1 MPRPMGGR
9 LDQLIRRP
17 VDSRCCVKGSVLM
30 ADRLHRNRRPLYAV
44 AGLLLISGLA
54 LPVAAQETAPVQNA
68 VPAVTAVET
77 PTAVAPAAPAPAAPV
92 VTQEAAPAQDTA
104 VPSPADANPAMS
116 APATQTTTPVAP
128 AESDLPM
135 VETGLEGHDLSPWG
149 MFMAADYVVK
159 SVMIGLLSA
168 SVVTLI
174 IWVAKSMQ
182 LSGARRRAYKA
193 LREVLKADSLESV
206 AAVMAD
212 RRGLG
217 AMLVKAA
224 AEEVEMSRDLV
235 GRVDPGGIKERVSS
249 RLGRIE
255 VAAGRKIS
263 QSLGILASV
272 GSVGPFVGLFGT
284 VWGIMNAFVG
294 IAETQTT
301 NLAVVAPGIAEALL
315 ATAFGLV
322 AAIPA
327 VVIYNAFAR
336 SVTGYRQL
344 LADVSAGIE
353 RLVSRDL
360 DRAALSIVRGPTAL
374 AAE

>member
-1 MPRPMGGR
+1 MAEFPLRHGR
-9 LDQLIRRP
+9 APSI
-17 VDSRCCVKGSVLM
+17 
-30 ADRLHRNRRPLYAV
+30 A
-44 AGLLLISGLA
+44 AGLLIVSLLA
-54 LPVAAQETAPVQNA
+54 GQAL
-68 VPAVTAVET
+68 
-77 PTAVAPAAPAPAAPV
+77 
-92 VTQEAAPAQDTA
+92 AQDIPQ
-104 VPSPADANPAMS
+104 PSAG
-116 APATQTTTPVAP
+116 
-128 AESDLPM
+128 AEPGSPM
-135 VETGLEGHDLSPWG
+135 VETGLAGHDLSPWG
-149 MFMAADYVVK
+149 MFLAADYIVK
-159 SVMIGLLSA
+159 GVMIGLLLA
-168 SVVTLI
+168 SVVTLV

-182 LSGARRRAYKA
+182 LAGARGRANRA
-193 LREVLKADSLESV
+193 LREVLKAESLAG
-206 AAVMAD
+206 AAQAMEKQ
-212 RRGLG
+212 RGLG
-217 AMLVKAA
+217 AILVLAA
-224 AEEVEMSRDLV
+224 AEEMKLSADLV
-235 GRVDPGGIKERVSS
+235 GRVDPSGIKERVSS
-249 RLGRIE
+249 RLNRIE

-336 SVTGYRQL
+336 AVTGYRQI
-344 LADVSAGIE
+344 LADLSAGIE

-360 DRAALSIVRGPTAL
+360 DRSALALAERPAAL

>member
-1 MPRPMGGR
+1 
-9 LDQLIRRP
+9 
-17 VDSRCCVKGSVLM
+17 M
-30 ADRLHRNRRPLYAV
+30 AEFLHRQGRALRIA
-44 AGLLLISGLA
+44 AGFLLVFSVMSLA
-54 LPVAAQETAPVQNA
+54 MAQETVSAP
-68 VPAVTAVET
+68 E
-77 PTAVAPAAPAPAAPV
+77 AAPV
-92 VTQEAAPAQDTA
+92 VET
-104 VPSPADANPAMS
+104 PAM
-116 APATQTTTPVAP
+116 APVDEMRALPGNI
-128 AESDLPM
+128 ELPM
-135 VETGLEGHDLSPWG
+135 VETGLQGHDLSPWG

-159 SVMIGLLSA
+159 GVMIGLLSA
-168 SVVTLI
+168 SVATLI

-182 LSGARRRAYKA
+182 LSGARRRAYRA
-193 LREVLKADSLESV
+193 LREVVKAESLDGV
-206 AAVMAD
+206 AEVMEK

-217 AMLVKAA
+217 AMLVLAA
-224 AEEVEMSRDLV
+224 AEEMTLSADLA
-235 GRVDPGGIKERVSS
+235 GRVDPAGIKERVAS
-249 RLGRIE
+249 RLSRIE
-255 VAAGRKIS
+255 VAAGRRIS
-263 QSLGILASV
+263 RGLGILASV

-344 LADVSAGIE
+344 LADISAGIE

-360 DRAALSIVRGPTAL
+360 DRLAVAASRMPTAL

>member
-1 MPRPMGGR
+1 MSASFFP
-9 LDQLIRRP
+9 
-17 VDSRCCVKGSVLM
+17 
-30 ADRLHRNRRPLYAV
+30 AV
-44 AGLLLISGLA
+44 A
-54 LPVAAQETAPVQNA
+54 QEDVTPPA
-68 VPAVTAVET
+68 VPF
-77 PTAVAPAAPAPAAPV
+77 
-92 VTQEAAPAQDTA
+92 D
-104 VPSPADANPAMS
+104 
-116 APATQTTTPVAP
+116 APATEV
-128 AESDLPM
+128 DLPM
-135 VETGLEGHDLSPWG
+135 VETGFAGHDLSPWG
-149 MFMAADYVVK
+149 MFLAADYVVK
-159 SVMIGLLSA
+159 AVMIGLLSA

-174 IWVAKSMQ
+174 IWVAKSLQ
-182 LSGARRRAYKA
+182 LSGARARANRA
-193 LREVLKADSLESV
+193 LRDVLKAESLET
-206 AAVMAD
+206 AATTMAG

-217 AMLVKAA
+217 AALVQAA
-224 AEEVEMSRDLV
+224 TEEMAASQDLI
-235 GRVDPGGIKERVSS
+235 GHVDPSGIKERVSS
-249 RLGRIE
+249 RLNRIE
-255 VAAGRKIS
+255 VAAGRRIS
-263 QSLGILASV
+263 RSLGVLASV

-344 LADVSAGIE
+344 LTDVSAGIE

-360 DRAALSIVRGPTAL
+360 DRVALNSNGSTAR

>member
-1 MPRPMGGR
+1 MAEFSLRHGR
-9 LDQLIRRP
+9 APSL
-17 VDSRCCVKGSVLM
+17 
-30 ADRLHRNRRPLYAV
+30 A
-44 AGLLLISGLA
+44 AGLLIVSLLA
-54 LPVAAQETAPVQNA
+54 GQALAQDIPL
-68 VPAVTAVET
+68 
-77 PTAVAPAAPAPAAPV
+77 PAAGAAS
-92 VTQEAAPAQDTA
+92 T
-104 VPSPADANPAMS
+104 S
-116 APATQTTTPVAP
+116 
-128 AESDLPM
+128 PM
-135 VETGLEGHDLSPWG
+135 VETGLAGHDLSPWG
-149 MFMAADYVVK
+149 MFLAADYIVK
-159 SVMIGLLSA
+159 GVMIGLLLA
-168 SVVTLI
+168 SVVTLV

-182 LSGARRRAYKA
+182 LAGARNRANRA
-193 LREVLKADSLESV
+193 LREVLKAESLAG
-206 AAVMAD
+206 AAHAMEKQ
-212 RRGLG
+212 RGLG
-217 AMLVKAA
+217 AILVLAA
-224 AEEVEMSRDLV
+224 AEEVKLSADLV
-235 GRVDPGGIKERVSS
+235 GRVDPSGIKERVAS
-249 RLGRIE
+249 RLNRIE

-336 SVTGYRQL
+336 AVTGYRQI
-344 LADVSAGIE
+344 LADLSAGIE

-360 DRAALSIVRGPTAL
+360 DRSALARTERPAAL

>member
-1 MPRPMGGR
+1 
-9 LDQLIRRP
+9 
-17 VDSRCCVKGSVLM
+17 M
-30 ADRLHRNRRPLYAV
+30 ADRLHRNRSALYAV

-54 LPVAAQETAPVQNA
+54 LPAAAQETAPVEDA
-68 VPAVTAVET
+68 VPAVTAPAT
-77 PTAVAPAAPAPAAPV
+77 PTVAPV
-92 VTQEAAPAQDTA
+92 VTPEVAPAPSAEPAPDA
-104 VPSPADANPAMS
+104 VSPAMS
-116 APATQTTTPVAP
+116 APATGTAAIEPVVTPAV
-128 AESDLPM
+128 ESDLPM
-135 VETGLEGHDLSPWG
+135 VETGLAGHDLSPWG

-159 SVMIGLLSA
+159 SVMIGLLTA
-168 SVVTLI
+168 SLVTLI

-206 AAVMAD
+206 AAVMST

-235 GRVDPGGIKERVSS
+235 GLVDPSGIKERVSS
-249 RLGRIE
+249 RLSRIE

-336 SVTGYRQL
+336 SVTGYRQV

-360 DRAALSIVRGPTAL
+360 DRSALAIARGPTAL

>member
-1 MPRPMGGR
+1 
-9 LDQLIRRP
+9 
-17 VDSRCCVKGSVLM
+17 
-30 ADRLHRNRRPLYAV
+30 
-44 AGLLLISGLA
+44 
-54 LPVAAQETAPVQNA
+54 
-68 VPAVTAVET
+68 
-77 PTAVAPAAPAPAAPV
+77 
-92 VTQEAAPAQDTA
+92 
-104 VPSPADANPAMS
+104 
-116 APATQTTTPVAP
+116 
-128 AESDLPM
+128 
-135 VETGLEGHDLSPWG
+135 
-149 MFMAADYVVK
+149 
-159 SVMIGLLSA
+159 MIGLVSA
-168 SVVTLI
+168 FLATLV

-182 LSGARRRAYKA
+182 LSGARRRANRA
-193 LREVLKADSLESV
+193 LRDVLNADSLEAV
-206 AAVMAD
+206 AAIMEK

-224 AEEVEMSRDLV
+224 AEEMHLSDDLV
-235 GRVDPGGIKERVSS
+235 GRIDPSGIKERVSS
-249 RLGRIE
+249 RLSRIE

-327 VVIYNAFAR
+327 VVIYNSFAR

-344 LADVSAGIE
+344 LADISAGIE

-360 DRAALSIVRGPTAL
+360 DRQAIAQVRRPATL

>member
-1 MPRPMGGR
+1 MLGIVR
-9 LDQLIRRP
+9 
-17 VDSRCCVKGSVLM
+17 SVGWAVLAM
-30 ADRLHRNRRPLYAV
+30 TGLVGYA
-44 AGLLLISGLA
+44 L
-54 LPVAAQETAPVQNA
+54 AQELAPGVEA
-68 VPAVTAVET
+68 VP
-77 PTAVAPAAPAPAAPV
+77 
-92 VTQEAAPAQDTA
+92 
-104 VPSPADANPAMS
+104 VPPEPAMG
-116 APATQTTTPVAP
+116 
-128 AESDLPM
+128 
-135 VETGLEGHDLSPWG
+135 VETGLQGHDLSPWG

-159 SVMIGLLSA
+159 GVMIGLVTA
-168 SVVTLI
+168 AVVTLT
-174 IWVAKSMQ
+174 IWLFKTLQ
-182 LSGARRRAYKA
+182 LAGARRRALNT
-193 LREVLKADSLESV
+193 LREVNKAQSLAALAGTMGTRRGVGAILV
-206 AAVMAD
+206 AAAQ
-212 RRGLG
+212 
-217 AMLVKAA
+217 
-224 AEEVEMSRDLV
+224 EEMDASGDIL
-235 GRVDPGGIKERVSS
+235 GRVDPSGIKERVSS
-249 RLGRIE
+249 RLSRIE

-263 QSLGILASV
+263 KSLGILASV

-336 SVTGYRQL
+336 SVTGYRQV

-360 DRAALSIVRGPTAL
+360 DRVALNGLVPTAK

>member
-1 MPRPMGGR
+1 
-9 LDQLIRRP
+9 
-17 VDSRCCVKGSVLM
+17 M
-30 ADRLHRNRRPLYAV
+30 ADFLNRNRSALRAV
-44 AGLLLISGLA
+44 AGLILFASLA
-54 LPVAAQETAPVQNA
+54 FPLAAQDV
-68 VPAVTAVET
+68 
-77 PTAVAPAAPAPAAPV
+77 APAPAIE
-92 VTQEAAPAQDTA
+92 TTAPALDIPAVAEPVA
-104 VPSPADANPAMS
+104 VPG
-116 APATQTTTPVAP
+116 
-128 AESDLPM
+128 SDLPM
-135 VETGLEGHDLSPWG
+135 VETGLAGHDLSPWG

-159 SVMIGLLSA
+159 SVMIGLLTA
-168 SVVTLI
+168 SIVTLI
-174 IWVAKSMQ
+174 IWVAKSLQ

-193 LREVLKADSLESV
+193 LREVLKAESLDSV
-206 AAVMAD
+206 AAVMAN
-212 RRGLG
+212 RPGLG

-224 AEEVEMSRDLV
+224 AEEVEMSSDLI
-235 GRVDPGGIKERVSS
+235 GRVDPSGIKERVSS
-249 RLGRIE
+249 RLNRIE

-336 SVTGYRQL
+336 SVTGYRQV

-360 DRAALSIVRGPTAL
+360 DRSALAIARGPTAL

>member
-1 MPRPMGGR
+1 
-9 LDQLIRRP
+9 
-17 VDSRCCVKGSVLM
+17 M
-30 ADRLHRNRRPLYAV
+30 AEFLHRHGRALRIA
-44 AGLLLISGLA
+44 AGFLLSFGLA
-54 LPVAAQETAPVQNA
+54 SAAMAQD
-68 VPAVTAVET
+68 
-77 PTAVAPAAPAPAAPV
+77 AAPAVDVAPIVSPSDESPALTPVPESPVLAPV
-92 VTQEAAPAQDTA
+92 V
-104 VPSPADANPAMS
+104 
-116 APATQTTTPVAP
+116 
-128 AESDLPM
+128 DLPM
-135 VETGLEGHDLSPWG
+135 VETGLQGHDLSPWG
-149 MFMAADYVVK
+149 MFLAADYVVK

-168 SVVTLI
+168 SIATLI

-182 LSGARRRAYKA
+182 LAGARRRAYGA
-193 LREVLKADSLESV
+193 LREVLKADSLEG
-206 AAVMAD
+206 AARAMQN

-217 AMLVKAA
+217 VLLVNAA
-224 AEEVEMSRDLV
+224 TEEMEASRDLA
-235 GRVDPGGIKERVSS
+235 GRVDPAGIKERVSS

-344 LADVSAGIE
+344 LADISAGIE

-360 DRAALSIVRGPTAL
+360 DRLAVAGARHASAL

>member
-1 MPRPMGGR
+1 
-9 LDQLIRRP
+9 
-17 VDSRCCVKGSVLM
+17 M
-30 ADRLHRNRRPLYAV
+30 ADRLHRNRSALYAV

-54 LPVAAQETAPVQNA
+54 LPVAAQETAPVEDA
-68 VPAVTAVET
+68 VPAVTAPAT
-77 PTAVAPAAPAPAAPV
+77 PTLAPV
-92 VTQEAAPAQDTA
+92 VTPEVAPAPSAGAAPEAADPTT
-104 VPSPADANPAMS
+104 S
-116 APATQTTTPVAP
+116 APATGTAIEPVVTPA

-135 VETGLEGHDLSPWG
+135 VETGLAGHDLSPWG

-159 SVMIGLLSA
+159 SVMIGLLTA
-168 SVVTLI
+168 SLVTLI

-206 AAVMAD
+206 AAVMST

-235 GRVDPGGIKERVSS
+235 GLVDPSGIKERVSS
-249 RLGRIE
+249 RLSRIE

-336 SVTGYRQL
+336 SVTGYRQV

-360 DRAALSIVRGPTAL
+360 DRSALAIARGPTAL

>member
-1 MPRPMGGR
+1 
-9 LDQLIRRP
+9 
-17 VDSRCCVKGSVLM
+17 M
-30 ADRLHRNRRPLYAV
+30 ADLFFRNGRALRVV
-44 AGLLLISGLA
+44 AGLLVLVGLMGP
-54 LPVAAQETAPVQNA
+54 LAAQETAPVQPTETIA
-68 VPAVTAVET
+68 PTAETVPPAVEPPVVAPAET
-77 PTAVAPAAPAPAAPV
+77 VAPAAQTDVPAVQAPVSAEPAAEGEGTV
-92 VTQEAAPAQDTA
+92 VAAE
-104 VPSPADANPAMS
+104 DAG
-116 APATQTTTPVAP
+116 Q
-128 AESDLPM
+128 PM
-135 VETGLEGHDLSPWG
+135 VETGLQGHDMSPWG

-159 SVMIGLLSA
+159 AVMIGLLSA
-168 SVVTLI
+168 SVATLI
-174 IWVAKSMQ
+174 IFVAKNMQ
-182 LSGARRRAYKA
+182 LSGARARAYKA
-193 LREVLKADSLESV
+193 LREVLKADSLDAV
-206 AAVMAD
+206 AKVMET

-217 AMLVKAA
+217 AMLVQAA
-224 AEEVEMSRDLV
+224 AEEVRLSSDLI

-249 RLGRIE
+249 RLHRIE

-327 VVIYNAFAR
+327 VVIYNSFAR
-336 SVTGYRQL
+336 SVTGYRQV

-360 DRAALSIVRGPTAL
+360 DRRIVAGTAPVAR

>member
-1 MPRPMGGR
+1 MTEF
-9 LDQLIRRP
+9 
-17 VDSRCCVKGSVLM
+17 
-30 ADRLHRNRRPLYAV
+30 LHRKGRALAIAALFLLPAFTAPL
-44 AGLLLISGLA
+44 LA
-54 LPVAAQETAPVQNA
+54 QDAAPVQPAPEA
-68 VPAVTAVET
+68 VVTAPE
-77 PTAVAPAAPAPAAPV
+77 PAPAITPETAPAPA
-92 VTQEAAPAQDTA
+92 TEAAPTEQ
-104 VPSPADANPAMS
+104 VSPADA
-116 APATQTTTPVAP
+116 
-128 AESDLPM
+128 ELPM
-135 VETGLEGHDLSPWG
+135 VETGLAGHDLSPWG

-182 LSGARRRAYKA
+182 LSGARAMANKA
-193 LREVLKADSLESV
+193 LREVVKADSLETV
-206 AAVMAD
+206 AQVMD
-212 RRGLG
+212 KRRGLG
-217 AMLVKAA
+217 AALVKAA
-224 AEEVEMSRDLV
+224 AEEMDVSRDLI
-235 GRVDPGGIKERVSS
+235 GRVDPSGIKERVSS
-249 RLGRIE
+249 RLSRIE
-255 VAAGRKIS
+255 VAAGRRIS
-263 QSLGILASV
+263 QSLGVLASV

-360 DRAALSIVRGPTAL
+360 DRKTVALAAGPTAL

>member
-1 MPRPMGGR
+1 MTEF
-9 LDQLIRRP
+9 LLN
-17 VDSRCCVKGSVLM
+17 KGQALALFAFVTVS
-30 ADRLHRNRRPLYAV
+30 ASFFPAV
-44 AGLLLISGLA
+44 A
-54 LPVAAQETAPVQNA
+54 QEDVTPPA
-68 VPAVTAVET
+68 VPF
-77 PTAVAPAAPAPAAPV
+77 
-92 VTQEAAPAQDTA
+92 D
-104 VPSPADANPAMS
+104 
-116 APATQTTTPVAP
+116 APATEV
-128 AESDLPM
+128 DLPM
-135 VETGLEGHDLSPWG
+135 VETGFAGHDLSPWG
-149 MFMAADYVVK
+149 MFLAADYVVK
-159 SVMIGLLSA
+159 AVMIGLLSA

-174 IWVAKSMQ
+174 IWVAKSLQ
-182 LSGARRRAYKA
+182 LSGARARANRA
-193 LREVLKADSLESV
+193 LRDVLKAESLET
-206 AAVMAD
+206 AATTMAG

-217 AMLVKAA
+217 AALVQAA
-224 AEEVEMSRDLV
+224 TEEMAASQDLI
-235 GRVDPGGIKERVSS
+235 GHVDPSGIKERVSS
-249 RLGRIE
+249 RLNRIE
-255 VAAGRKIS
+255 VAAGRRIS
-263 QSLGILASV
+263 RSLGVLASV

-344 LADVSAGIE
+344 LTDVSAGIE

-360 DRAALSIVRGPTAL
+360 DRVALNSNGSTAR

>member
-1 MPRPMGGR
+1 MAEFPLRHGR
-9 LDQLIRRP
+9 APSI
-17 VDSRCCVKGSVLM
+17 
-30 ADRLHRNRRPLYAV
+30 A
-44 AGLLLISGLA
+44 AGLLIVSLLA
-54 LPVAAQETAPVQNA
+54 GQALAQDIPQ
-68 VPAVTAVET
+68 
-77 PTAVAPAAPAPAAPV
+77 PAAG
-92 VTQEAAPAQDTA
+92 
-104 VPSPADANPAMS
+104 
-116 APATQTTTPVAP
+116 
-128 AESDLPM
+128 AEPGSPM
-135 VETGLEGHDLSPWG
+135 VETGLKGHDFSPWG
-149 MFMAADYVVK
+149 MFLGADYIVK
-159 SVMIGLLSA
+159 GVMIGLLLA
-168 SVVTLI
+168 SVITLV

-182 LSGARRRAYKA
+182 LAGARGRANRA
-193 LREVLKADSLESV
+193 LREVLKAESLAG
-206 AAVMAD
+206 AAQAMEKQ
-212 RRGLG
+212 RGLG
-217 AMLVKAA
+217 AMLVLAA
-224 AEEVEMSRDLV
+224 AEEVKLSADLV
-235 GRVDPGGIKERVSS
+235 GRVDPIGIKERVAS
-249 RLGRIE
+249 RLNRIE

-336 SVTGYRQL
+336 AVTGYRQI
-344 LADVSAGIE
+344 LADLSAGIE

-360 DRAALSIVRGPTAL
+360 DRSALALAERPAAL